1 MCLAAGLDPEKRLA
15 AREAVLGHADALE
28 CSLYRPDENDLD
40 AEEEDLGD
48 ARILFTGPF
57 NAPAEWSAQDR
68 EDYFGDIDPGA
79 FVTALIECQADPATR
94 DFFLADAG
102 DFVAVVAASG
112 EVQMFYLYDCN
123 EDDDGTHCVLVRED
137 EDD

>member
-15 AREAVLGHADALE
+15 ARQAVLGHADALD
-28 CSLYRPDENDLD
+28 CTLYRPDDNDLD

-57 NAPAEWSAQDR
+57 QVPAEWSAQER
-68 EDYFGDIDPGA
+68 EDYFGDIDPA
-79 FVTALIECQADPATR
+79 SFVTALIECQGSPDSR

-102 DFVAVVAASG
+102 DFVAVVTATG
-112 EVQMFYLYDCN
+112 EVQMFYLYDSN
-123 EDDDGTHCVLVRED
+123 EDDDGLHCVLVRED
-137 EDD
+137 EDA